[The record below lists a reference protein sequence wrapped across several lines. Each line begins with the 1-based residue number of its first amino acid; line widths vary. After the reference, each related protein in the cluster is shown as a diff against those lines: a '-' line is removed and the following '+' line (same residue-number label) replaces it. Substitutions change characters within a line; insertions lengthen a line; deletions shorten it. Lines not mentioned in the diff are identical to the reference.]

1 MKNIKQVKLV
11 NLNKTF
17 ITAEQNQVV
26 AVKDINLT
34 INPGEFVTMLGPSG
48 CGKTTTLRMIA
59 GFEMPTNGQ
68 VFIGEENVE
77 MKTPDKRDTAMVFQN
92 YALFP
97 HLNVFDN
104 IAYGLKIQKRPKIE
118 INERVKRIL
127 TMMKMEDFADR
138 VPAQMSGG
146 QQQRVSL
153 ARALVMEPAV
163 LLFDEPLSNLDAKL
177 RIHMRDEIRKIQQNV
192 GITSIYVTHDQEEAM
207 AISDRVVIMNNGVI
221 EQQGSPR
228 DIYQHPSN
236 EFVATFIGRANILD
250 AKVLKVFDKQ
260 VELEIHGVNYLVK
273 TDLELHV
280 NDMVRVVIR
289 PEGVVVDQK
298 DYQVKVEK
306 SSYMGPIH
314 EYGVDFFGLN
324 VEISESNPASKSLY
338 KIGEM
343 MDIGFNPSTIHIL
356 KK

>member
-1 MKNIKQVKLV
+1 
-11 NLNKTF
+11 
-17 ITAEQNQVV
+17 
-26 AVKDINLT
+26 
-34 INPGEFVTMLGPSG
+34 
-48 CGKTTTLRMIA
+48 
-59 GFEMPTNGQ
+59 
-68 VFIGEENVE
+68 
-77 MKTPDKRDTAMVFQN
+77 
-92 YALFP
+92 
-97 HLNVFDN
+97 
-104 IAYGLKIQKRPKIE
+104 
-118 INERVKRIL
+118 
-127 TMMKMEDFADR
+127 
-138 VPAQMSGG
+138 
-146 QQQRVSL
+146 
-153 ARALVMEPAV
+153 MEPAV

-250 AKVLKVFDKQ
+250 AKVLKVLDKQ

>member
-1 MKNIKQVKLV
+1 MKKIKQVKLV

-26 AVKDINLT
+26 AVKDIHLT

-59 GFEMPTNGQ
+59 GFEMPTHGQ

-104 IAYGLKIQKRPKIE
+104 IAYGLKIQKRPKAE

-127 TMMKMEDFADR
+127 TMMKMEDFSDR

-177 RIHMRDEIRKIQQNV
+177 RIHMRDEIRKIQQSV

-221 EQQGSPR
+221 EQEGSPR
-228 DIYQHPSN
+228 DIYQRPAN

-250 AKVLKVFDKQ
+250 AKVIRNVETK
-260 VELEIHGVNYLVK
+260 VELDIHGVVYLVETTLILK
-273 TDLELHV
+273 QG
-280 NDMVRVVIR
+280 DMVRVVIR
-289 PEGVVVDQK
+289 PEGVVVGQK
-298 DYQVKVEK
+298 DYKVKVEK
-306 SSYMGPIH
+306 SNYMGPIH
-314 EYGVDFFGLN
+314 EYGVDFFGRN
-324 VEISESNPASKSLY
+324 VEISESNPASKEMF
-338 KIGEM
+338 KIGQM
-343 MDIGFNPSTIHIL
+343 MDIGFNPSTIHII
-356 KK
+356 KQ

>member
-1 MKNIKQVKLV
+1 MKKIKQVKLV

-26 AVKDINLT
+26 AVKDIHLT

-59 GFEMPTNGQ
+59 GFEMPTHGQ

-104 IAYGLKIQKRPKIE
+104 IAYGLKIQKRPKAE

-127 TMMKMEDFADR
+127 TMMKMEDFSDR

-163 LLFDEPLSNLDAKL
+163 
-177 RIHMRDEIRKIQQNV
+177 
-192 GITSIYVTHDQEEAM
+192 
-207 AISDRVVIMNNGVI
+207 
-221 EQQGSPR
+221 
-228 DIYQHPSN
+228 
-236 EFVATFIGRANILD
+236 
-250 AKVLKVFDKQ
+250 
-260 VELEIHGVNYLVK
+260 
-273 TDLELHV
+273 
-280 NDMVRVVIR
+280 
-289 PEGVVVDQK
+289 
-298 DYQVKVEK
+298 
-306 SSYMGPIH
+306 
-314 EYGVDFFGLN
+314 
-324 VEISESNPASKSLY
+324 
-338 KIGEM
+338 
-343 MDIGFNPSTIHIL
+343 
-356 KK
+356 